1 MIAKRRGASTAT
13 SIAIVAL
20 ILAIVAIALPY
31 VSDSMATSTANTMT
45 QSSQG
50 REFYVVADE
59 LGFNATA
66 AGIPHYVYNPTLM
79 TVNKGDKVLIHF
91 YDTTDSPHT
100 FTLSAYSINVSLTPG
115 QKQDISFT
123 ANTPGTF
130 MFNCNFHPTTM
141 RGQLVVLG

>member
-1 MIAKRRGASTAT
+1 MVTKRRGASIAT

-31 VSDSMATSTANTMT
+31 ISDSMMASSANTMI
-45 QSSQG
+45 QGSQT

-59 LGFNATA
+59 LSFNATA

-100 FTLSAYSINVSLTPG
+100 FTLSGYAINVSLTPG

-123 ANTPGTF
+123 ANTSGAY